1 MGELSSLNL
10 EVTACQKCNLSITR
24 KNAVPGTGPFDSK
37 VIFVGEAP
45 GRSEDEAG
53 KPFVGTAG
61 KILTE
66 ALEYAGFDRSGVYIT
81 NVVKCRPPNNR
92 RPLKEEKTSCSNYL
106 EKELEIIK
114 PRIIC
119 VLGNTAYGSLLD
131 GNEIT
136 KNRGKM
142 IRKGTQWYFITI
154 HPAAVIYNPELKQ
167 VLKDDLKLLAQ
178 KLNESKTSEFHE
190 ASS

>member
-1 MGELSSLNL
+1 MNELSNLSL
-10 EVTACQKCNLSITR
+10 EVTTCRKCDLSSTR
-24 KNAVPGTGPFDSK
+24 KNAVPGMGPFDSK

-61 KILTE
+61 KILSE
-66 ALEYAGFDRSGVYIT
+66 ALEFAGLDRTSVYIT

-92 RPLKEEKTSCSNYL
+92 RPLKEEKDSCSIYL
-106 EKELEIIK
+106 KKEFEIIK
-114 PRIIC
+114 PQIIC
-119 VLGNTAYGSLLD
+119 ILGNTAYGSLLD

-142 IRKGTQWYFITI
+142 IKRGDQWYFITI

-167 VLKDDLKLLAQ
+167 VLKDDLKFLAQ
-178 KLNESKTSEFHE
+178 KLKEPEISDT
-190 ASS
+190 

>member
-1 MGELSSLNL
+1 MNELSNLSL
-10 EVTACQKCNLSITR
+10 EVTACHKCNLSSTR

-45 GRSEDEAG
+45 GRTEDEAG

-61 KILTE
+61 KILSE
-66 ALEYAGFDRSGVYIT
+66 ALEFAGLDRSSVYIT
-81 NVVKCRPPNNR
+81 NVVKCRPPDNR
-92 RPLKEEKTSCSNYL
+92 RPLKEEKESCSNYL
-106 EKELEIIK
+106 KKEFEIIK
-114 PRIIC
+114 PKIIC
-119 VLGNTAYGSLLD
+119 ILGNTAYGSLLD

-142 IRKGTQWYFITI
+142 IKRENQWYFVTI

-167 VLKDDLKLLAQ
+167 VLKDDLKFLAQ
-178 KLNESKTSEFHE
+178 KLKESEISG
-190 ASS
+190 S